1 MDILNEAKS
10 LESELIEMRRY
21 LHTHAGVGFD
31 TEDAVNFVMN
41 ALESTG
47 LNPKKCGRGGV
58 TCEIGKNGRCVL
70 IRADMDALN
79 IREESGEEFASENG
93 NMHACGHDM
102 HTAMLLGAAKI
113 LKEHENELHGRVRL
127 MFQSAEETL
136 EGANDMIESD
146 VLESPRP
153 DAAMMIHVMVGT
165 PFETGTVIVAPPG
178 VSAPCADMFKITVLG
193 RAAHGSM
200 PEAGI
205 DPIIVSAHIISALD
219 IIRTREVSSGE
230 RAVLTVGSINAG
242 KTANA
247 IPSSCVILGNMR
259 VYSDKSREYMK
270 KRVVEIAAG
279 VASSLG
285 ASAKVEFTGGCP
297 TLTNDRELCK
307 KAYEY
312 TQALLGKKLAMSA
325 ENMKSSSSGSE
336 DFAYI
341 SHEIPSVML
350 ALAAGNSNEGY
361 SHPLHHEKVRFDEKA
376 LTIGA
381 AVYAYMAIKLLE

>member
-10 LESELIEMRRY
+10 FETELVEIRRY
-21 LHTHAGVGFD
+21 LHAHAGVGFN
-31 TEDAVNFVMN
+31 TEDAVSFVMQK
-41 ALESTG
+41 LEHLG
-47 LNPKKCGRGGV
+47 LEPKKCGRGGV
-58 TCEIGKNGRCVL
+58 TCEIGTSGRCVL

-113 LKEHENELHGRVRL
+113 LKAHENELHGRVRL

-136 EGANDMIESD
+136 EGARDMIDSGI
-146 VLESPRP
+146 LENPRP
-153 DAAMMIHVMVGT
+153 DAAMMIHVMVNT
-165 PFETGTVIVAPPG
+165 PFEAGTVIVAPPG
-178 VSAPCADMFKITVLG
+178 VSAPCADMFKITVNG
-193 RAAHGSM
+193 RASHGSM

-205 DPIIVSAHIISALD
+205 DPIIISAHIISALD
-219 IIRTREVSSGE
+219 IIRTREVASAA
-230 RAVLTVGSINAG
+230 RAVLTIGSINAG

-247 IPSSCVILGNMR
+247 IPSSSIILGNMR
-259 VYSDKSREYMK
+259 VYSDKAREYMK
-270 KRVVEIAAG
+270 TRIAEIAEG

-297 TLTNDRELCK
+297 TLTNEPELCN
-307 KAYEY
+307 KAYGY
-312 TQALLGKKLAMSA
+312 VKALLGDKLAMSA

-350 ALAAGNSNEGY
+350 ALAAGSSSEGY
-361 SHPLHHEKVRFDEKA
+361 TRSLHHEKVRFDEKA
-376 LTIGA
+376 LPVGA
-381 AVYAYMAIKLLE
+381 AVYAYTAIRLLG